1 MDTPAHGPPAS
12 GECRGQYF
20 DGIRDPLAGSSP
32 WHGGVHGVASPC
44 TPAADKDDVGR
55 NTMQKTGSPTRRGRG
70 FLQERLWVVLL
81 PALIVFATATSA
93 WIASDYRG
101 RRHAERLEDHKR
113 NLHALVTGAGPDLGH
128 AIEANLRSAYVQRL
142 DDLARIVHGRAELY
156 HAKGGLLHN
165 ANAEHHAEIGA
176 GELGAGEGAIL
187 RADASKQQLLVWGPA
202 TGAGGRK
209 VGEVRLQTI
218 APEFPAFP
226 WRLFSMVLATIS
238 AAGAAVLMLVTRVL
252 APLSKLGAVFRRL
265 GQHGPDGAIVPN
277 ERFAEF
283 GQLREDILDCVDL
296 LRERQLRAEESFVE
310 VAFSLA
316 REYEWHREGRI
327 GHGQR
332 TRRYSSWLAER
343 LRLPPKERDSLEV
356 AALCHDLGRV
366 PTDDPSLGES
376 GLDAAHPEL
385 GAAFFEAM
393 PGLEDVAATI
403 RAHHENFD
411 GSGGPNGLV
420 GEEIPISARILRIAD
435 AFERLYS
442 DPAQDLEP
450 EAVLAEL
457 EEEKGK
463 SFDPYLFEFF
473 RDEVGIH
480 LLDRKHL
487 KVKLQALQ
495 VAQCDEA
502 DAQDCI
508 PRA

>member
-1 MDTPAHGPPAS
+1 MILFA
-12 GECRGQYF
+12 
-20 DGIRDPLAGSSP
+20 
-32 WHGGVHGVASPC
+32 
-44 TPAADKDDVGR
+44 
-55 NTMQKTGSPTRRGRG
+55 
-70 FLQERLWVVLL
+70 VV
-81 PALIVFATATSA
+81 TSA
-93 WIASDYRG
+93 WIANDYRS
-101 RRHAERLEDHKR
+101 RRHDERVEDHKGS
-113 NLHALVTGAGPDLGH
+113 LHSLVAGAGADLGH
-128 AIEANLRSAYVQRL
+128 AIEANQRASYVQRL
-142 DDLARIVHGRAELY
+142 EDLARLVHGRAELY
-156 HAKGGLLHN
+156 HAKGGLLHH
-165 ANAEHHAEIGA
+165 ANAERASSLSF
-176 GELGAGEGAIL
+176 GELSSGEGAIL
-187 RADASKQQLLVWGPA
+187 RADAGTPQLLVWGPA
-202 TGAGGRK
+202 TGAGTRK
-209 VGEVRLQTI
+209 VGEVRLQTA
-218 APEFPAFP
+218 APAYPAFP
-226 WRLFSMVLATIS
+226 WRLFSTLVTVLA
-238 AAGAAVLMLVTRVL
+238 AAGASVLMLVTRVL

-296 LRERQLRAEESFVE
+296 LRERQLHAEESFVE

-343 LRLPPKERDSLEV
+343 LRLPPKERDALEV

-366 PTDDPSLGES
+366 PTDDPEL
-376 GLDAAHPEL
+376 GLDQAHPEL

-420 GEEIPISARILRIAD
+420 GEEIPICARILRIAD

-442 DPAQDLEP
+442 DPSQDLEP
-450 EAVLAEL
+450 EDVLAEL

-495 VAQCDEA
+495 AAQEEEI